1 MSFIGTTYP
10 VEQSFSPT
18 VSGYIAKIR
27 SLIGDNKGIK
37 RDYIDSC
44 YNDVMGDYYVYILE
58 EKSWPLR
65 VTITTS
71 AGVST
76 EFTTLSNPVVQDYQY
91 VVFSGAQ
98 NQITPGTTLDLWL
111 ETFQFSNKEIYD
123 VYSTVDVP
131 GVPTADETIEMVLTA
146 AALELAE
153 SEFNEFSVQA
163 ATRISD
169 GDTLYDPTPAIQA
182 RQAGIKR
189 LVDRLEDLTK
199 HLGRTDGSRV
209 E

>member
-1 MSFIGTTYP
+1 MSFIGASYP
-10 VEQSFSPT
+10 VEQAFSPT
-18 VSGYIAKIR
+18 VSGYIAKVR
-27 SLIGDNKGIK
+27 SLIGDNKGIT
-37 RDYIDSC
+37 RGYVNSC
-44 YNDVMGDYYVYILE
+44 YNDVMGDSYAYILE
-58 EKSWPLR
+58 EKGWPLK
-65 VTITTS
+65 VTLTTS

-76 EFTTLSNPVVQDYQY
+76 EFTTLLNPVVQDYQY

-111 ETFQFSNKEIYD
+111 ETFQFSNTEIFD

-131 GVPTADETIEMVLTA
+131 GVPAADETIEMVLTA
-146 AALELAE
+146 TALELLEA
-153 SEFNEFSVQA
+153 EFNEFSSEA
-163 ATRISD
+163 AVRISD

-189 LVDRLEDLTK
+189 LVSRLGELTK
-199 HLGRTDGSRV
+199 HLGRTEGARV